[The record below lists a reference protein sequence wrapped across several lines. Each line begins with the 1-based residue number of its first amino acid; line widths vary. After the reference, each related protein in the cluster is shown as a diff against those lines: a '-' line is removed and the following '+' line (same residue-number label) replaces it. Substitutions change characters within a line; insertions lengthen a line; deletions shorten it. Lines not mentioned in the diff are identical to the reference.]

1 MPNTYNSIHTGTT
14 IDNTINYLKTPSTSI
29 TLGTTWT
36 GSDAPYTQ
44 VVNCSGVSA
53 SYGVVVGLDLSSV
66 AYDDIADVQ
75 MEYSKIYRVET
86 LNNQL
91 KFYADEP
98 TEQSLQL
105 IIVK

>member
-1 MPNTYNSIHTGTT
+1 MPNTYNSIHTGTM

-29 TLGTTWT
+29 ALGTTWT

-44 VVNCSGVSA
+44 IINCAGISA
-53 SYGVVVGLDLSSV
+53 DYSVVVGLDLSSID
-66 AYDDIADVQ
+66 YDLIADIQ
-75 MEYSKIYRVET
+75 AEYSKIYRVET